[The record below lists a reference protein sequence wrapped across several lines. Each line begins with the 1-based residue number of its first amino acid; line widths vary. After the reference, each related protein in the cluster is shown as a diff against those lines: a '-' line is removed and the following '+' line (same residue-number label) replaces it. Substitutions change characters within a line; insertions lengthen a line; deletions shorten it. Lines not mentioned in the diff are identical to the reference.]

1 MLICAQSKAVR
12 EFLSS
17 CSVSLKGIDDAQTD
31 TALEPEV
38 AAIEAKISAGVVL
51 FDALEKVRIYA
62 RLGVPRSIV

>member
-1 MLICAQSKAVR
+1 MLICAQAKVVR
-12 EFLSS
+12 EFLTS
-17 CSVSLKGIDDAQTD
+17 CHVSPKGIDEAEED
-31 TALEPEV
+31 TALQKMV